1 MDIEYEATF
10 PEVDKDAVRG
20 KLSAAGA
27 VLVKPEFL
35 QKRTVFRMPAGHE
48 ISGGWVRVRDE
59 GDRITMSLKVV
70 DGDRIED
77 QKEICLKVDSFDT
90 AVDLL
95 VSLGCTRKSYQET
108 KRELWTLDGTD
119 ITIDEW
125 PFLDPLVG
133 VEGKSEAAVKVASE
147 KIGFDYGDA
156 VFGAVDV
163 VCMRR
168 YPHLTADRINN
179 RTPRSSFLAERIL
192 FLTDRLCSW
201 SGF

>member
-10 PEVDKDAVRG
+10 PEVDKDVVRG

-35 QKRTVFRMPAGHE
+35 QKRMVFRMPAGHE

-77 QKEICLKVDSFDT
+77 QKEICFKVDGFDA

-125 PFLDPLVG
+125 PFLAPFVE
-133 VEGKSEAAVKVASE
+133 VEGKSEATVKAVSE
-147 KIGFDYGDA
+147 KLGFDYGDA

-163 VCMRR
+163 MYMRR

-179 RTPRSSFLAERIL
+179 ETPRIVFDGENPFL
-192 FLTDRLCSW
+192 
-201 SGF
+201 G